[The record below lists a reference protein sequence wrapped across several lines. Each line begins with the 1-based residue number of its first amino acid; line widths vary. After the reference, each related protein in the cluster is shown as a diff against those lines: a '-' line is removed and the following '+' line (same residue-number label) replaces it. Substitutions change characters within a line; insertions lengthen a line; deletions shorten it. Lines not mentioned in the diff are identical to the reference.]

1 MLAHRRSCHPSV
13 QKTQMLSKNP
23 LQLEVEIERM
33 ARSMMTRNTQIGKD
47 LIGYLRTDFTLEEVA
62 GLMLICI
69 ERVIWFDID
78 SVLWTLEYLIPND
91 VMQEMKK
98 ITTFAFYQRLI
109 SKKFIPGEDFSVDA
123 NGKLLLNNNAR
134 TAMLVGFEPSKSR
147 KA

>member
-1 MLAHRRSCHPSV
+1 
-13 QKTQMLSKNP
+13 MLSKNP

-47 LIGYLRTDFTLEEVA
+47 LIGYLRTNFTLEEVA

-69 ERVIWFDID
+69 ERIIWFDID

-98 ITTFAFYQRLI
+98 ITIFAFYQRLI

-134 TAMLVGFEPSKSR
+134 TAMLCRV
-147 KA
+147 

>member
-1 MLAHRRSCHPSV
+1 
-13 QKTQMLSKNP
+13 
-23 LQLEVEIERM
+23 
-33 ARSMMTRNTQIGKD
+33 
-47 LIGYLRTDFTLEEVA
+47 
-62 GLMLICI
+62 
-69 ERVIWFDID
+69 
-78 SVLWTLEYLIPND
+78 
-91 VMQEMKK
+91 MQEMKK

>member
-1 MLAHRRSCHPSV
+1 MLADRRSCHPSV
-13 QKTQMLSKNP
+13 QGTQMLSKNP

-47 LIGYLRTDFTLEEVA
+47 LTGYLRTNFTLEEVA

-98 ITTFAFYQRLI
+98 ITIFAFYQRLI

-134 TAMLVGFEPSKSR
+134 TAMLCRV
-147 KA
+147 

>member
-1 MLAHRRSCHPSV
+1 
-13 QKTQMLSKNP
+13 MLSKNP

-47 LIGYLRTDFTLEEVA
+47 LIGYHRTNFTLEEVA

-78 SVLWTLEYLIPND
+78 SVLWTLEYLIPHD

-98 ITTFAFYQRLI
+98 ITIFAFYQRLI
-109 SKKFIPGEDFSVDA
+109 SRKFIPGEDFSVDA

-134 TAMLVGFEPSKSR
+134 TAMLVEFEPPKSR